1 MKYHFIS
8 IVLSFPVF
16 GTSEGMPEREELLIH
31 ANAYLTKMNWTFLSI
46 LSRFVQWLAADWS
59 TLPTSWLEL
68 VQRHE
73 AAEAFSCEIRIL
85 IVKESPI
92 LWHSNNTSLS
102 SVDLWQALS
111 TKFWLFPHQ
120 GRYKD
125 VAYLQTT
132 LLIDNSLRGPG
143 EIKANVNLVQKLFLK
158 WEPQPRQGRTVWWF
172 FDPRGERNNAVNT
185 LSEI

>member
-1 MKYHFIS
+1 MVKHWDGTALNYSYLSSS
-8 IVLSFPVF
+8 IKVNK
-16 GTSEGMPEREELLIH
+16 I
-31 ANAYLTKMNWTFLSI
+31 Y
-46 LSRFVQWLAADWS
+46 
-59 TLPTSWLEL
+59 
-68 VQRHE
+68 
-73 AAEAFSCEIRIL
+73 IL

-92 LWHSNNTSLS
+92 LWHSNNTCLS
-102 SVDLWQALS
+102 SADLWQALS

-158 WEPQPRQGRTVWWF
+158 WEPRPRQGRTVWWV
-172 FDPRGERNNAVNT
+172 FDPRGERNKAVNT
-185 LSEI
+185 ISEI